1 MELHMKYRMP
11 ITLTGTACVIA
22 VMLAGCVYEPAP
34 APIAYRPP
42 PPHVIVQ
49 RPPPPPIIVEAP
61 PPPPPEHPYWV
72 WERGHWTWNGYNWVW
87 VHGHYVERLS

>member
-1 MELHMKYRMP
+1 MKYRKP
-11 ITLTGTACVIA
+11 ITLTGTACVISI
-22 VMLAGCVYEPAP
+22 MLAGCVYEPVP
-34 APIAYRPP
+34 APVAYR
-42 PPHVIVQ
+42 
-49 RPPPPPIIVEAP
+49 PPPPIIVEAP